1 MARDKWLNHLA
12 QVPLFEN
19 CDTKQLQQVAAATVE
34 ITVEPGTVL
43 LREGEA
49 GHECFIIVSGSAT
62 VSRNG
67 VAIATLGDGEVIG
80 ELAPLTGGPRNATV
94 TIDAPTD
101 LLVLSQQEFNGLLEQ
116 VPGFAV
122 RILKNLAQRMV
133 SREEQESA

>member
-34 ITVEPGTVL
+34 ITVEPGKVL